1 MDNKDMYIYSWKIFI
16 KSWETYGRIH
26 EVEEND

>member
-1 MDNKDMYIYSWKIFI
+1 MDNKDMYIYSWKNFI
-16 KSWETYGRIH
+16 KPWETYGRIH